1 MTYEHPDQHRSV
13 SLSEL
18 GVDAWSADLAQV
30 AARASVRVEPGV
42 RRHQRLPLAGELGG
56 HALAMPHW
64 PEMIAAGL
72 QSDDR
77 HTGWLANAAAA
88 RYGIETFG
96 LHWERLQADP
106 LDGPWFDAWNSANSP
121 ARRDS
126 LVDLARASFPPAS
139 IATGRADTLGFGPE
153 FRAHRALDWTLQA
166 LRDHPGLGAGLVTL
180 GLLSPM
186 TRNRNM
192 ALAALKEWPVADW
205 PEGIQADLRRIASS
219 DPNERTRILAH
230 EVLALTSSS

>member
-1 MTYEHPDQHRSV
+1 
-13 SLSEL
+13 
-18 GVDAWSADLAQV
+18 
-30 AARASVRVEPGV
+30 
-42 RRHQRLPLAGELGG
+42 
-56 HALAMPHW
+56 MPHW
-64 PEMIAAGL
+64 PEVIAAGL

-106 LDGPWFDAWNSANSP
+106 LDGPWFDAWKSANSP

-126 LVDLARASFPPAS
+126 LVDLARASFPRAS
-139 IATGRADTLGFGPE
+139 IATGRAADTLGFGPE

-166 LRDHPGLGAGLVTL
+166 LRDHPGLGADLVTL

-192 ALAALKEWPVADW
+192 ALAALKEWPVATGRKAFRPTYAESHRRTPTSAPGSW
-205 PEGIQADLRRIASS
+205 P
-219 DPNERTRILAH
+219 TRCRPSRPRP
-230 EVLALTSSS
+230 EPQP